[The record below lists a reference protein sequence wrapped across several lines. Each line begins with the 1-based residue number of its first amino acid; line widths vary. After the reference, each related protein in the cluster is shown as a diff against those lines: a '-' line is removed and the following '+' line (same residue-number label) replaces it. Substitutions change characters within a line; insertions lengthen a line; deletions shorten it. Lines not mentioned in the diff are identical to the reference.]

1 MEAQSSTSPGPSPR
15 RPLGKGAILLVAGV
29 LLAAVAGA
37 FVFFRGSLNKMM
49 SPTAESVG
57 AKKPC
62 LVVVPF
68 RPSGGSQEL
77 AWIGDAVQVFLSL
90 SLENILELKVLTPE
104 RVFDL
109 SKPSGLAS
117 REAEMEMAEK
127 GGADYL
133 LLGEVSGAPA
143 SVQMKASLVEIKS
156 GEERGQWIVD
166 GISENSLGRK
176 LDELAAQVRKAL
188 GLQGTDTQGPPL
200 ASLVPLKEAPTRSY
214 VAGALLLAKGEPAS
228 TLDELKVALQLED
241 FPLARFLEALAAAQR
256 GDPPRAV
263 QAAVPLSK
271 LSRPMPARVTLMVPV
286 ILALY
291 QSGNPRNAVA
301 PLESFLAR
309 FPDEK
314 NPLSWLGAIE
324 LFLLNEP
331 SRAAKDFKRALALD
345 PSSPDNE
352 RLLAQATLE
361 SGHPAEAAT
370 LLKKYLTLRPED
382 DTSRLLLVRAQ
393 RDAGETRDA
402 MATVEQVLV
411 RQPANVSAIALKGAL
426 LLDQGNFREAAALYQ
441 TLVASPQPRLRAEG
455 MALSAQVS
463 LLTGHFGD
471 GLRSLRDAV
480 NLGREAG
487 LASLQGQY
495 LMSLAQALSNLGE
508 YQEALSTLS
517 AVREVESNLDADLPV
532 ISVMVRQ
539 KQYDA
544 ARGMLEAQV
553 PRWQGKLSARSIEKL
568 RSSVEGNIAL
578 EQGKYADAVSLLQ
591 AALPEDPLRAPASE
605 ALGRALLAS
614 GDAPQAAEIFRRIV
628 EDPNRFADPVGY
640 VRNLERLGEAYEKSG
655 KKQDAIRTYR
665 EVLQWWGSS
674 DFPRPEAEEARQA
687 LKRLGG

>member
-1 MEAQSSTSPGPSPR
+1 METQSSSPPRPR

-37 FVFFRGSLNKMM
+37 FFFRGSLKMAT
-49 SPTAESVG
+49 TAESEG

-68 RPSGGSQEL
+68 RPSGGSQES
-77 AWIGDAVQVFLSL
+77 AWIGDAVQVLLSL
-90 SLENILELKVLTPE
+90 SLENLLELKVLTPE

-109 SKPSGLAS
+109 SKPSGPTS
-117 REAEMEMAEK
+117 RESEMEMAKK

-133 LLGEVSGAPA
+133 LRGELSGALGSVQLKASWVEVS
-143 SVQMKASLVEIKS
+143 S
-156 GEERGQWIVD
+156 GKEREQWIVE

-176 LDELAAQVRKAL
+176 LDELAAHVRKAL
-188 GLQGTDTQGPPL
+188 GLEGTDTQGPPL

-214 VAGALLLAKGEPAS
+214 VAGASLLAKGEAAS
-228 TLDELKVALQLED
+228 ALEELKVALQLED
-241 FPLARFLEALAAAQR
+241 FSMAHFLEALAAAQR

-314 NPLSWLGAIE
+314 NPLAWLGAIE

-331 SRAAKDFKRALALD
+331 TQAVEVFKRALALD
-345 PSSPDNE
+345 PTSQDNQ
-352 RLLAQATLE
+352 RLLAQATLD
-361 SGHPAEAAT
+361 SGHPAEAVI

-382 DTSRLLLVRAQ
+382 DASRLLLVRAQ
-393 RDAGETRDA
+393 RNAGETRDA
-402 MATVEQVLV
+402 LATVEQVLV
-411 RQPANVSAIALKGAL
+411 RQPANVTAVALKGAL
-426 LLDQGNFREAAALYQ
+426 LLDQGNAREAAALYQ
-441 TLVASPQPRLRAEG
+441 TLAAEPQPRLRAEG
-455 MALSAQVS
+455 LALSGQIS
-463 LLTGHFGD
+463 LLTGHFRD
-471 GLRSLRDAV
+471 GLAFLRNAV
-480 NLGREAG
+480 NQSRDAG

-495 LMSLAQALSNLGE
+495 LMSLAQALSNLGQ

-517 AVREVESNLDADLPV
+517 EVREVDSNLDADLPM
-532 ISVMVRQ
+532 ISIMVLQ
-539 KQYDA
+539 KQSDA
-544 ARGMLEAQV
+544 ARGLLEAQI
-553 PRWQGKLSARSIEKL
+553 PRWQGKLSARTIERL

-578 EQGKYADAVSLLQ
+578 EQGKYADAVARLQ
-591 AALPEDPLRAPASE
+591 AALPENPLRAPASE
-605 ALGRALLAS
+605 ALGRALLES
-614 GDAPQAAEIFRRIV
+614 GDAPKAAEIFRRIV
-628 EDPNRFADPVGY
+628 EEPNRFSDPVGY
-640 VRNLERLGEAYEKSG
+640 VQNLERLGVAYEKAG
-655 KKQDAIRTYR
+655 KKKDAIRTYR
-665 EVLQWWGSS
+665 EVLQWWGSA
-674 DFPRPEAEEARQA
+674 DHPRPEIEAAREA

>member
-1 MEAQSSTSPGPSPR
+1 MEVQSSSPPSPR
-15 RPLGKGAILLVAGV
+15 KPLGKGAILLVAGV

-37 FVFFRGSLNKMM
+37 FVFFRGSLKSLSPM
-49 SPTAESVG
+49 SQSVG

-68 RPSGGSQEL
+68 RPSGESQES

-90 SLENILELKVLTPE
+90 SLENILELKVLSPE

-109 SKPSGLAS
+109 SKPSGLTS
-117 REAEMEMAEK
+117 RETEMEMAKK

-133 LLGEVSGAPA
+133 LRGEVSGAPG
-143 SVQMKASLVEIKS
+143 SVQMKASLVEVKS
-156 GEERGQWIVD
+156 GKEREHWVVE

-176 LDELAAQVRKAL
+176 LDELAAHVRKAL
-188 GLQGTDTQGPPL
+188 DLEGTDTQGPPL
-200 ASLVPLKEAPTRSY
+200 ALLVPLKEAPTHSY

-228 TLDELKVALQLED
+228 TLEELKVALQLED

-331 SRAAKDFKRALALD
+331 TRAAEDFKRALALD

-352 RLLAQATLE
+352 KLLAQATLE

-370 LLKKYLTLRPED
+370 LFKKYLTQHPD
-382 DTSRLLLVRAQ
+382 DDPSRLLLVRAQ
-393 RDAGETRDA
+393 RDAGETKDA
-402 MATVEQVLV
+402 MATVEQVLA
-411 RQPANVSAIALKGAL
+411 RQPANVSAVALKGAL

-441 TLVASPQPRLRAEG
+441 TLAASPQPRLRAEG
-455 MALSAQVS
+455 LALSAQVS
-463 LLTGHFGD
+463 LLTGHFRD
-471 GLRSLRDAV
+471 GLKSLRDAA
-480 NLGREAG
+480 NLGRESG

-508 YQEALSTLS
+508 YQEALTTLS
-517 AVREVESNLDADLPV
+517 ALREVESNLDVDIPM
-532 ISVMVRQ
+532 ISIMVRQ
-539 KQYDA
+539 KQHEA
-544 ARGMLEAQV
+544 ARGMLEAQI

-614 GDAPQAAEIFRRIV
+614 GDAPQAAEIFQRIV
-628 EDPNRFADPVGY
+628 KDPNRFADPVGY

-674 DFPRPEAEEARQA
+674 DFPRPETEEARQA